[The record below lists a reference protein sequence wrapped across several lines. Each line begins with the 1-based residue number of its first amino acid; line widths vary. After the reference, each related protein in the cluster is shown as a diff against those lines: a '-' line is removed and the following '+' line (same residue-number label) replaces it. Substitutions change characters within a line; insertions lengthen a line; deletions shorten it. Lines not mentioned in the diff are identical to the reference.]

1 MKQTILCHRVLQY
14 RLHIRIL
21 LLLLPL
27 AKGEARVPTHLC
39 QYSGGA
45 RYLESA
51 LDGKLCGHLI
61 PAPSQ
66 MGRRS
71 LVKLHIIGHYFIMS
85 A

>member
-1 MKQTILCHRVLQY
+1 MKQRILCHRVLQY
-14 RLHIRIL
+14 RLHIRI

-66 MGRRS
+66 MG